1 MSSCSIGGTFYLTV
15 NGQQVSARGAFDI
28 QPLNFERDAESN
40 QDGTMYITEK
50 PVPASATGSLS
61 YSRGLDLQGLYS
73 LCGVTCTIELVNGDT
88 FIFPS
93 ASVVGTPKLNTEKG
107 EISDFKIASASA
119 RKVNGS

>member
-1 MSSCSIGGTFYLTV
+1 MPSCAIGGTIYLTV
-15 NGQQVSARGAFDI
+15 NGQQISPRGAFDI

-40 QDGTMYITEK
+40 QDGTMYVTEK
-50 PVPASATGSLS
+50 SVPATATGSIS
-61 YSRGLDLQGLYS
+61 YTSGLDLQALYS
-73 LCGVTCTIELVNGDT
+73 LCGVTCTIALVNGDT
-88 FIFPS
+88 FVFSS

>member
-1 MSSCSIGGTFYLTV
+1 MSNCAIGGTFYLTV
-15 NGQQVSARGAFDI
+15 NGQQVSARGAFDV

-40 QDGTMYITEK
+40 QDGTMYITQK
-50 PVPASATGSLS
+50 PVPASATGSIS
-61 YSRGLDLQGLYS
+61 YSRAVDLPTLYS

-107 EISDFKIASASA
+107 EISDFKIVSANA
-119 RKVNGS
+119 RRVTGS